1 MGLRFRVILIVVI
14 PAVLLVAV
22 HGYLRVRQVDERLLE
37 EDRQSLD
44 LTVAAIQIAMENALR
59 HRQPDD
65 VRRLLSEMV
74 ERQDTIDRIRLF
86 DAQAQ
91 LTLASGPDTGAPTP
105 RTELVQRVVRTAVP
119 EATYDLGVAPPV
131 LTYVIPLRG
140 RSDGVEGA
148 MEIVHVAKGI
158 ARRRGEAVLD
168 IWVRL
173 SLLLVALV
181 LLIWFVLQRQVLR
194 PLGVLTEGIQRLGR
208 GQAGGPLEVQRE
220 DELGRVAR
228 AFNAMA
234 ADLDQARLQ
243 LLAETERA
251 LEFEQEL
258 RRAETLT
265 IAGRLTSALAHEVG
279 TPLNIISGR
288 AEFVAKTLPTDD
300 PRRSDLEIIVAQI
313 DRITRIIASLLDSVR
328 PHRPETRPT
337 VIGDVVDAILP
348 LLRHAARRQQVS
360 VESTVD
366 DAVVVQADPAQLQQ
380 VLINLIL
387 NAVDAT
393 PPGGV
398 VRVSTAAA
406 PFRDRPGALLT
417 VSDTGHGIPAEA
429 LPRIFEPF
437 FTTKATGRGTGLG
450 LAICRDIVLAHEGE
464 LRVESEVGRGTVF
477 SVWLPSTTEAAVA

>member
-1 MGLRFRVILIVVI
+1 
-14 PAVLLVAV
+14 
-22 HGYLRVRQVDERLLE
+22 
-37 EDRQSLD
+37 
-44 LTVAAIQIAMENALR
+44 
-59 HRQPDD
+59 
-65 VRRLLSEMV
+65 
-74 ERQDTIDRIRLF
+74 
-86 DAQAQ
+86 
-91 LTLASGPDTGAPTP
+91 
-105 RTELVQRVVRTAVP
+105 
-119 EATYDLGVAPPV
+119 VAPPV